1 MGPYEDLFRER
12 PEYRPL
18 ADDFETKVFGK
29 IRHRKR
35 QRRQL
40 TVMSCGLAVL
50 LGLGVWFWA
59 PWTDRSGQPSGPA
72 TEMLAVNATVEEVPL
87 LEEITLQ
94 PANQQTEYA
103 LELVNLSSGQGGM

>member
-29 IRHRKR
+29 IRHKKR

-59 PWTDRSGQPSGPA
+59 PGSSGSGTAPKLA
-72 TEMLAVNATVEEVPL
+72 APMLASTQVMEEEAL

-103 LELVNLSSGQGGM
+103 LELVSLSSGQGGM